1 MIKLTPKMGNR
12 LRMYIR
18 IINRLYTKGG
28 DIPNFL
34 QLPQD
39 INSLDMILK
48 DGEYNPSIY
57 SDLLNDIE
65 KWLNQ

>member
-12 LRMYIR
+12 LRMYILN
-18 IINRLYTKGG
+18 INRLYTKGG

-34 QLPQD
+34 QLPYD

-57 SDLLNDIE
+57 SDLLNKIE

>member
-39 INSLDMILK
+39 IESLQSIYNDN
-48 DGEYNPSIY
+48 EYNPSIY

-65 KWLNQ
+65 KWLNK